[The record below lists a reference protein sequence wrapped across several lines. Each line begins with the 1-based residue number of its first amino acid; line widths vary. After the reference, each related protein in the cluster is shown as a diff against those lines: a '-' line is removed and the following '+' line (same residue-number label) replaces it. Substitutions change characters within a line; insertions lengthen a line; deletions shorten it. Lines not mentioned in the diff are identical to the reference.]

1 MKEFA
6 TVDDVEKLWR
16 TLTDSEKKRAV
27 ELLPVISD
35 NLRHEALKVKKDLDK
50 MSAESE
56 VYQNVVKSVTVDILG
71 RMLLA
76 NTSSEPMS
84 QMTQSALGYSV
95 TGTYLIPGGGL
106 FIKNSELARLGLK
119 RQRIGAIN
127 LNGNDTGNSSDSI

>member
-6 TVDDVEKLWR
+6 TVEDVEKIWR
-16 TLTDSEKKRAV
+16 TLTDTERTRAI

-35 NLRHEALKVKKDLDK
+35 NLRFEAYKVNKDLDK
-50 MSAESE
+50 MVEISE

-76 NTSSEPMS
+76 DTTSEPMS

-106 FIKNSELARLGLK
+106 FIKKSELARLGLR
-119 RQRIGAIN
+119 RQRIGAIK
-127 LNGNDTGNSSDSI
+127 LNGNDTWNSSNST